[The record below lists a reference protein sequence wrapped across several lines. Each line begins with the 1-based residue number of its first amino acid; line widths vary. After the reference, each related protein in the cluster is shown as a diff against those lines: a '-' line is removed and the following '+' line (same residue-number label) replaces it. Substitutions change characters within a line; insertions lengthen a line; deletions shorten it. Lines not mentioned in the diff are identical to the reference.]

1 MALKSWTTDG
11 WTNNRGW
18 SWRQIVEDTS
28 YDIVSNT
35 SVVTVYAQIKGSYF
49 GGTPTVTITCNG
61 EPRSSSP
68 TYPYPTYVN
77 NWTTIYTTSFT
88 VPHNNDGSKTVAV
101 SSSWSASGF
110 VPTSCGASDNYS
122 LTTIPRATP
131 APTLTLNVKDT
142 SIFYIQPY
150 ANFSHAAKI
159 TVGSYSAYLTQ
170 GSSRNPNR
178 VVYSPSVKSFEL
190 DCDSSF
196 YKLFTGTQIVGTLTI
211 ETYSGST
218 LIGTD
223 SSDLTIKANEILC
236 KPVAVGSMVDTNSA
250 TIELTKSEDNIVK
263 YKSIPK
269 TTLRIDISDD
279 DDSNTKLTYLNVA
292 GNTISNLN
300 QREFTIQNP
309 QNNYIVVSLK
319 NSRTFSN
326 TSYVYASGT
335 FINYILPTVTIT
347 SLKRTE
353 PTTGDITVSYK
364 GDYFNG
370 KFSANEPNSLTV
382 AWYYKEKG
390 ATNWVLGGNL
400 TPTIPNNK
408 NTFSQEVTIKSIF
421 NYQKQYD
428 FKIAIDDRL
437 SSSSVTYS
445 VPRGYP
451 IFWWGDNFVDVLGE
465 FRLQGKKLTIP
476 EVKTS
481 KTTSDTNT
489 YSTTYINNLQNISYC
504 KMNTNFESKEITN
517 AVQITGWENWQENG
531 DLGAY
536 PSRNRLEIKN
546 TTLAL
551 IMGKTCG
558 QYGMSIYFK
567 IEDSSGNA
575 LLTDNQQGNLLIQPS
590 GNNFWSSSLPTMLV
604 KLDPT
609 KTYYVTLWANSYD
622 NGLVGTAYMN
632 NGFGKNGTWISA
644 LKIM

>member
-11 WTNNRGW
+11 YTSSGGW
-18 SWRQIVEDTS
+18 SWRQIVEDVS
-28 YDIVSNT
+28 YDIVNNT
-35 SVVTVYAQIKGSYF
+35 SVVTVYAQIKGTYF
-49 GGTPTVTITCNG
+49 GGTPTITINCNG
-61 EPRSSSP
+61 EVKSISP
-68 TYPYPTYVN
+68 TYSYPTYIRD
-77 NWTTIYTTSFT
+77 WTTMFSHSFT
-88 VPHNNDGSKTVAV
+88 IWHNSDGSKDISV
-101 SSSWSASGF
+101 STSWSFAYIPNTANASG
-110 VPTSCGASDNYS
+110 NYS

-236 KPVAVGSMVDTNSA
+236 KPVAVGSMADTNSA
-250 TIELTKSEDNIVK
+250 TVELTKSEDNIVK

-309 QNNYIVVSLK
+309 QNNYTVVSLK

-326 TSYVYASGT
+326 TSYVYARGT

-370 KFSANEPNSLTV
+370 KFSANEPNSLTI
-382 AWYYKEKG
+382 AWYYKEKDVSD
-390 ATNWVLGGNL
+390 WIFGGNVN
-400 TPTIPNNK
+400 PTIK
-408 NTFSQEVTIKSIF
+408 EGENTFSGDISIASIF
-421 NYQKQYD
+421 DYQKQYD
-428 FKIAIDDRL
+428 FKISVDDRL
-437 SSSSVTYS
+437 SSNSVTAAI
-445 VPRGYP
+445 PRGYP
-451 IFWWGDNFVDVLGE
+451 IFWWGDNFVDILGE
-465 FRLQGKKLTIP
+465 LRLQGQKLVVP
-476 EVKTS
+476 EVKNT
-481 KTTSDTNT
+481 KTTSNT
-489 YSTTYINNLQNISYC
+489 DAYSTTYINNLHNVSYC
-504 KMNTNFESKEITN
+504 KMNTNFETKEITN
-517 AVQITGWENWQENG
+517 PVQITGWENWQENG

-546 TTLAL
+546 TTLAV

-558 QYGMSIYFK
+558 QYGMSAYL
-567 IEDSSGNA
+567 ELRDSNNNLVLGN
-575 LLTDNQQGNLLIQPS
+575 NQQSITLAQPS
-590 GNNFWSSSLPTMLV
+590 GNNFWSEPLPTTLV
-604 KLDPT
+604 VLDPA

-622 NGLVGTAYMN
+622 SGTVGTAYMN
-632 NGFGKNGTWISA
+632 NGFGKNGTWMAAIK
-644 LKIM
+644 LM

>member
-11 WTNNRGW
+11 YTSSGGW
-18 SWRQIVEDTS
+18 SWRQIVEDVS
-28 YDIVSNT
+28 YDIVNNT
-35 SVVTVYAQIKGSYF
+35 SVVTVYAQIKGTYF
-49 GGTPTVTITCNG
+49 GGTPTITINCNG
-61 EPRSSSP
+61 EVKSISP
-68 TYPYPTYVN
+68 TYSYPTYIRD
-77 NWTTIYTTSFT
+77 WTTMFSHSFT
-88 VPHNNDGSKTVAV
+88 IWHNSDGSKDISV
-101 SSSWSASGF
+101 STSWSFAYIPNTANASG
-110 VPTSCGASDNYS
+110 NYS

-250 TIELTKSEDNIVK
+250 TLELTKSEDNIVK

-309 QNNYIVVSLK
+309 QNNYTVVSLK

-335 FINYILPTVTIT
+335 FINYILPTVTII

-364 GDYFNG
+364 GDYFND
-370 KFSANEPNSLTV
+370 KFSANEPNTLTV

-390 ATNWVLGGNL
+390 ATDWILGGNL
-400 TPTIPNNK
+400 TPNIPNNK

-421 NYQKQYD
+421 NYQKQYE
-428 FKIAIDDRL
+428 FKIAVDDRL
-437 SSSSVTYS
+437 ASNSATYS

-451 IFWWGDNFVDVLGE
+451 IFWWGDNFVDVLGDL
-465 FRLQGKKLTIP
+465 RVQGKSIVVP
-476 EVKTS
+476 
-481 KTTSDTNT
+481 
-489 YSTTYINNLQNISYC
+489 NISYC
-504 KMNTNFESKEITN
+504 KMNTNFETKTITTET
-517 AVQITGWENWQENG
+517 QITKWGAYQENG
-531 DLGAY
+531 DLFAY
-536 PSRNRLEIKN
+536 PSRNRLEITN
-546 TTLAL
+546 TRLAI

-558 QYGMSIYFK
+558 QYGMSAYL
-567 IEDSSGNA
+567 ELRDSDGN
-575 LLTDNQQGNLLIQPS
+575 LVLGNNQQSHTLVQPS
-590 GNNFWSSSLPTMLV
+590 GNNFWSEPLPTTLV
-604 KLDPT
+604 VLDPA
-609 KTYYVTLWANSYD
+609 KTYYVTLWAGSYD
-622 NGLVGTAYMN
+622 SGNVGTAYMN
-632 NGFGKNGTWISA
+632 NGFGENGTWMAAIK
-644 LKIM
+644 LM

>member
-11 WTNNRGW
+11 YTSSGGW
-18 SWRQIVEDTS
+18 SWRQVVEDVS

-35 SVVTVYAQIKGSYF
+35 SVVNVYAQIKGTYF
-49 GGTPTVTITCNG
+49 GGTPTIKINCNG
-61 EPRSSSP
+61 VEKSQSQYYS
-68 TYPYPTYVN
+68 YPTYVSD
-77 NWTTIYTTSFT
+77 WTTVYSYSFT
-88 VPHNNDGSKTVAV
+88 ISHNSDGSKNIPV
-101 SSSWSASGF
+101 STSWSFAYIPNTANASG
-110 VPTSCGASDNYS
+110 NYS

-131 APTLTLNVKDT
+131 APKLTLNVKDT

-250 TIELTKSEDNIVK
+250 TIGLTKSEDNIVK

-309 QNNYIVVSLK
+309 QNNYTVVSLK

-326 TSYVYASGT
+326 TSYVYARGT

-370 KFSANEPNSLTV
+370 KFSANESNSLTV

-400 TPTIPNNK
+400 TPTIPDNK

-437 SSSSVTYS
+437 SSNSVTYN

-489 YSTTYINNLQNISYC
+489 YSTTYRNKLQNISYC
-504 KMNTNFESKEITN
+504 KMNTNFELKEITN
-517 AVQITGWENWQENG
+517 AVQMTGWENWQENG

-546 TTLAL
+546 TKLAI
-551 IMGKTCG
+551 IMGKTSG
-558 QYGMSIYFK
+558 QYGMSAYFK
-567 IEDSSGNA
+567 ITDSAGNNIF
-575 LLTDNQQGNLLIQPS
+575 TDNQQTDLLIQPS
-590 GNNFWSSSLPTMLV
+590 GNNFWSEPLPTTLV
-604 KLDPT
+604 VLDPT

-632 NGFGKNGTWISA
+632 NGFGKNGTWMAAIK
-644 LKIM
+644 LM

>member
-18 SWRQIVEDTS
+18 SWRQIVDDTS
-28 YDIVSNT
+28 YDIATNT
-35 SVVTVYAQIKGSYF
+35 SVVTVWAQIKGSYF

-68 TYPYPTYVN
+68 TYPYPTYVKD
-77 NWTTIYTTSFT
+77 WTTIYTTSFT
-88 VPHNNDGSKTVAV
+88 VSHNNDGSKTVAV

-110 VPTSCGASDNYS
+110 VPTSCGASDSYS

-131 APTLTLNVKDT
+131 APKLTLNVKDT

-236 KPVAVGSMVDTNSA
+236 KPVAVGSMVDTNIV
-250 TIELTKSEDNIVK
+250 TIGLTKSEDNIVK

-309 QNNYIVVSLK
+309 QNNYTVVSLK

-326 TSYVYASGT
+326 TSYVYARGT

-400 TPTIPNNK
+400 TPNIPDGK

-428 FKIAIDDRL
+428 FKIAINDRL

-451 IFWWGDNFVDVLGE
+451 IFWWGDNFVDVLGDL
-465 FRLQGKKLTIP
+465 RVQGKSIVVP
-476 EVKTS
+476 
-481 KTTSDTNT
+481 
-489 YSTTYINNLQNISYC
+489 NISYC
-504 KMNTNFESKEITN
+504 KMNTNFETKEITN

-546 TTLAL
+546 TKLAI
-551 IMGKTCG
+551 IMGKTSG
-558 QYGMSIYFK
+558 QYGMSVYFK
-567 IEDSSGNA
+567 ITDSAGNNIF
-575 LLTDNQQGNLLIQPS
+575 TNNQQTDLLIQPS
-590 GNNFWSSSLPTMLV
+590 GNNFWSEPLPTTLV
-604 KLDPT
+604 VLDPA
-609 KTYYVTLWANSYD
+609 KTYYVTLWAGSYD
-622 NGLVGTAYMN
+622 SGLVGTAYMN
-632 NGFGKNGTWISA
+632 NGFGKNGTWMAAIK
-644 LKIM
+644 LM

>member
-11 WTNNRGW
+11 YTSSGGW
-18 SWRQIVEDTS
+18 SWRQVVEDVS

-35 SVVTVYAQIKGSYF
+35 SVVNVHAQIKGTYF
-49 GGTPTVTITCNG
+49 GGTPTIKINCNG
-61 EPRSSSP
+61 VEKSKSQYYS
-68 TYPYPTYVN
+68 YPTYVSD
-77 NWTTIYTTSFT
+77 WTTVYSYSFT
-88 VPHNNDGSKTVAV
+88 ISHNSDGSKNIPV
-101 SSSWSASGF
+101 STSWSFTYIPNTANASG
-110 VPTSCGASDNYS
+110 NYS

-236 KPVAVGSMVDTNSA
+236 KPVAVGSMADTNSA
-250 TIELTKSEDNIVK
+250 TVELTKSEDNIVK

-309 QNNYIVVSLK
+309 RNNYTVVSLK

-326 TSYVYASGT
+326 TSYVYARGT

-370 KFSANEPNSLTV
+370 KFSANEPNLLTI
-382 AWYYKEKG
+382 AWYYKEKDVSD
-390 ATNWVLGGNL
+390 WIFGGNVN
-400 TPTIPNNK
+400 PTIK
-408 NTFSQEVTIKSIF
+408 EGENTFSGDISIASIF
-421 NYQKQYD
+421 DYQKQYD
-428 FKIAIDDRL
+428 FKISVDDRL
-437 SSSSVTYS
+437 SSNSVTAAI
-445 VPRGYP
+445 PRGYP
-451 IFWWGDNFVDVLGE
+451 IFWWGDNFVDILGE
-465 FRLQGKKLTIP
+465 LRLQGQKLVVP
-476 EVKTS
+476 EVKNT
-481 KTTSDTNT
+481 KTTSNT
-489 YSTTYINNLQNISYC
+489 DAYSTTYINNLHNVSYC
-504 KMNTNFESKEITN
+504 KMNTNFEIKEITN
-517 AVQITGWENWQENG
+517 PVQITGWENWQENG

-546 TTLAL
+546 TTLAV

-558 QYGMSIYFK
+558 QYGMSAYL
-567 IEDSSGNA
+567 ELRDSNNNLVLGN
-575 LLTDNQQGNLLIQPS
+575 NQQSITLAQPS
-590 GNNFWSSSLPTMLV
+590 GNNFWSEALPPTLV
-604 KLDPT
+604 VLDPA
-609 KTYYVTLWANSYD
+609 KTYYVTLWANGYD
-622 NGLVGTAYMN
+622 SGTVGTAYMN
-632 NGFGKNGTWISA
+632 NGFGKNGTWMAAIK
-644 LKIM
+644 LM

>member
-11 WTNNRGW
+11 YTSSGGW
-18 SWRQIVEDTS
+18 SWRQVVEDVS

-35 SVVTVYAQIKGSYF
+35 SVVNVYAQIKGTYF
-49 GGTPTVTITCNG
+49 GGTPTIKINCNG
-61 EPRSSSP
+61 VEKSQSQYYS
-68 TYPYPTYVN
+68 YPTYVRD
-77 NWTTIYTTSFT
+77 WTTIYSYSFT
-88 VPHNNDGSKTVAV
+88 VSHNSDGSKDIPV
-101 SSSWSASGF
+101 STSWSFAYIPNTANASG
-110 VPTSCGASDNYS
+110 NYS

-196 YKLFTGTQIVGTLTI
+196 YKLFTGPQIVGTLTI

-223 SSDLTIKANEILC
+223 SSNLTIKANEILC
-236 KPVAVGSMVDTNSA
+236 KPVAVGSMVDTNST

-279 DDSNTKLTYLNVA
+279 DDTNTKLTYLNVA

-309 QNNYIVVSLK
+309 QNNYTVVSLK

-370 KFSANEPNSLTV
+370 KFSTNEPNTLTV

-390 ATNWVLGGNL
+390 ATDWILGGNL
-400 TPTIPNNK
+400 TPNIPDGK
-408 NTFSQEVTIKSIF
+408 NTFSQEVTLESVF

-428 FKIAIDDRL
+428 FKITVDDRL
-437 SSSSVTYS
+437 SSNSVTYS
-445 VPRGYP
+445 VSRGYP
-451 IFWWGDNFVDVLGE
+451 IFWWGDNFVDILGE
-465 FRLQGKKLTIP
+465 LRLQGKKLVVP

-489 YSTTYINNLQNISYC
+489 YSTTYINNLHNISYC
-504 KMNTNFESKEITN
+504 KMNTNFETKEITN
-517 AVQITGWENWQENG
+517 AVQITGWENYQENG
-531 DLGAY
+531 DLGAF

-546 TTLAL
+546 TTLAI

-558 QYGMSIYFK
+558 QYGMSAYFV
-567 IEDSSGNA
+567 ITDSDGNNIF
-575 LLTDNQQGNLLIQPS
+575 TNNQQGDLLIQPS
-590 GNNFWSSSLPTMLV
+590 GNNFWSEPLPTTLV
-604 KLDPT
+604 VLDPT
-609 KTYYVTLWANSYD
+609 KTYYVSLWAGSYI
-622 NGLVGTAYMN
+622 NGSVGTSYMN
-632 NGFGKNGTWISA
+632 NGFGKNGTWMAAIK
-644 LKIM
+644 LM

>member
-18 SWRQIVEDTS
+18 SWRQIVDDTS
-28 YDIVSNT
+28 YDITTNT
-35 SVVTVYAQIKGSYF
+35 SVVTVWAQIKGSYF

-68 TYPYPTYVN
+68 TYPYPTYVKD
-77 NWTTIYTTSFT
+77 WTTIYTTSFT
-88 VPHNNDGSKTVAV
+88 VSHNNDGSKTVAV

-110 VPTSCGASDNYS
+110 VPTSCGASDSYS

-131 APTLTLNVKDT
+131 APTLSLNVKDIT
-142 SIFYIQPY
+142 VFYIQPY

-178 VVYSPSVKSFEL
+178 VIYSPSVKSFEL

-218 LIGTD
+218 LIGT
-223 SSDLTIKANEILC
+223 STSNLTIRANETLC
-236 KPVAVGSMVDTNSA
+236 KPTAIGSIVDVNNK
-250 TIELTKSEDNIVK
+250 TIELTKNEDDIIK
-263 YKSIPK
+263 YKSVMK
-269 TTLRIDISDD
+269 ATLQINISDND
-279 DDSNTKLTYLNVA
+279 DNNTKLTYLNVA
-292 GNTISNLN
+292 GNTMSDLN

-309 QNNYIVVSLK
+309 QNNYVLVNLR

-326 TSYVYASGT
+326 TSYVYVDGS
-335 FINYILPTVTIT
+335 FINYILPTVTII

-390 ATNWVLGGNL
+390 ATNWILGGNL
-400 TPTIPNNK
+400 TPSIPDNK
-408 NTFSQEVTIKSIF
+408 NTFSQEVIIKSIF

-428 FKIAIDDRL
+428 FKIAVDDRL
-437 SSSSVTYS
+437 ASNSATYS

-451 IFWWGDNFVDVLGE
+451 IFWWGDNFVDVLGDL
-465 FRLQGKKLTIP
+465 RVQGKSIVVP
-476 EVKTS
+476 
-481 KTTSDTNT
+481 
-489 YSTTYINNLQNISYC
+489 NISYC
-504 KMNTNFESKEITN
+504 KMNTNFETKEITN

-546 TTLAL
+546 TKLAI
-551 IMGKTCG
+551 IMGKTSG
-558 QYGMSIYFK
+558 QYGMSAYFK
-567 IEDSSGNA
+567 VTDSAGNNIF
-575 LLTDNQQGNLLIQPS
+575 TDNQQTDLLIQPS
-590 GNNFWSSSLPTMLV
+590 GNNFWSESLPTTLV
-604 KLDPT
+604 VLDPA

-622 NGLVGTAYMN
+622 SGTVGTAYMN
-632 NGFGKNGTWISA
+632 NGFGKNGTWMAAIK
-644 LKIM
+644 LM

>member
-18 SWRQIVEDTS
+18 SWRQIVDDTS
-28 YDIVSNT
+28 YDIATNT
-35 SVVTVYAQIKGSYF
+35 SVVTVWAQIKGSYF

-68 TYPYPTYVN
+68 TYPYPTYVKD
-77 NWTTIYTTSFT
+77 WTTIYTTSFT
-88 VPHNNDGSKTVAV
+88 VSHNNDGSKTVAV

-110 VPTSCGASDNYS
+110 VPTSCGASDSYS

-131 APTLTLNVKDT
+131 APTLSLNVKDIT
-142 SIFYIQPY
+142 VFYIQPY

-178 VVYSPSVKSFEL
+178 VIYSPSVKSFEL

-250 TIELTKSEDNIVK
+250 TIGLTKSEDNIVK

-309 QNNYIVVSLK
+309 QNNYTVVSLK

-400 TPTIPNNK
+400 TPNIPDGK

-451 IFWWGDNFVDVLGE
+451 IFWWGDNFVDVLGDL
-465 FRLQGKKLTIP
+465 RVQGKSIVVP
-476 EVKTS
+476 
-481 KTTSDTNT
+481 
-489 YSTTYINNLQNISYC
+489 NISYC
-504 KMNTNFESKEITN
+504 KMNTNFETKEITN

-546 TTLAL
+546 TKLAI
-551 IMGKTCG
+551 IMGKTSG
-558 QYGMSIYFK
+558 QYGMSAYFK
-567 IEDSSGNA
+567 VTDSAGNNIF
-575 LLTDNQQGNLLIQPS
+575 TDNQQTDLLIQPS
-590 GNNFWSSSLPTMLV
+590 GNNFWSEPLPTTLV
-604 KLDPT
+604 VLDPA

-622 NGLVGTAYMN
+622 SGTVGTAYMN
-632 NGFGKNGTWISA
+632 NGFGKNGTWMAAIK
-644 LKIM
+644 LM